1 MQVFTRYLR
10 SGNALGCRGAIL
22 EREDATT
29 QETKYELVLKI
40 IAGLKLHDD
49 TAHIQK
55 LQLCIALAKGVL
67 DLKPGEQPECVLG
80 DKLPFEKTQF
90 ERFVREECALSDAI
104 SNAELILKGIDERR
118 SAERVSE
125 PRR

>member
-1 MQVFTRYLR
+1 MFTRYAG
-10 SGNALGCRGAIL
+10 SSNALGCRGAIL

-67 DLKPGEQPECVLG
+67 DLKPGEQPECVFG
-80 DKLPFEKTQF
+80 DKLKIPHEKRNL
-90 ERFVREECALSDAI
+90 ERFVREECAIADAI
-104 SNAELILKGIDERR
+104 SNAELILKRIDERWP
-118 SAERVSE
+118 SK
-125 PRR
+125 